1 MFKLTPPS
9 CVIKIGTFGAVDP
22 QGDEGSLK
30 FIFRLS
36 RGVQRF
42 SETHVVV
49 D

>member
-1 MFKLTPPS
+1 MFELTPPN
-9 CVIKIGTFGAVDP
+9 CAKKIGAVDP
-22 QGDEGSLK
+22 QGDEGPLK
-30 FIFRLS
+30 FIFRPS